1 MAYKALYRTYRP
13 DSFVDMAGQKH
24 IIKTLENAVHN
35 NKIAHAYLFCGPR
48 GTGKTSTAK
57 IFAKAVNCENEN
69 KPCGYCSNCLA
80 AADGTHP
87 DIVEIDAASNNGVE
101 EARNLIDKVKYAP
114 IKGKYKIYIIDE
126 VHMMS
131 QGAYNALLKTIEEP
145 PAHVIFILATTEPYK
160 VLPTIISR
168 CQRFDFSKVHKND
181 IIGRLDYICKQE
193 NINCEDEVLPVI
205 AELADGGMRDAL
217 SILDQ
222 CYAYA
227 PELIKVDDIFDI
239 YGILTTSEK
248 LEVFEFVKNKQTAD
262 LMNKLDTWDQRGID
276 IKRLTNDMVEILKEK
291 VIYDYTK
298 DSSMLSI
305 MTADEMNQLSKDNST
320 KESLAMI
327 DILMDSYE
335 KYRYATTV
343 ISYLEIALLKMM
355 EIVSRETFIET
366 PTLRVEQPREKQ
378 PEVIIKPEVV
388 VTSSLEE
395 AIQEEEVTPQ
405 VKSISREESE
415 IIEQPIT
422 NIEADP
428 IIEIVPQETMP
439 LEDEHINPKPQ
450 IEDHQPSEIITD
462 HDESMIIMD
471 PDTDAEIIETLEEVV
486 EIQDSQIPKKEFKS
500 LEDEYILRL
509 LVSAN
514 KNEKEEDRMQMQNI
528 GQYRLEIEYA
538 KYANLLDSSDIIA
551 SGDKF
556 IIVSTNSQ
564 AQANEINDLDK
575 QKEFLPFIN
584 QLLKKKKKVFAISN
598 IQYERV
604 VEDFRNKHR
613 INALPAPVVIEIEEE
628 IVEKKDEK
636 IETLTILFGQN
647 IDIKED

>member
-13 DSFVDMAGQKH
+13 DNFADMAGQKH
-24 IIKTLENAVHN
+24 IIKTLENAVNN

-48 GTGKTSTAK
+48 GTGKTSSAK
-57 IFAKAVNCENEN
+57 IFAKAVNCENDN
-69 KPCGYCSNCLA
+69 KPCGHCSNCLA

-168 CQRFDFSKVHKND
+168 CQRFDFSKVHKDD
-181 IIGRLDYICKQE
+181 IVSRLEYICKQE
-193 NINCEDEVLPVI
+193 AINCEDGVLSII

-227 PELIKVDDIFDI
+227 PDLIQTKDIFDI

-248 LEVFEFVKNKQTAD
+248 LEIFEFIKNKQTAD
-262 LMNKLDTWDQRGID
+262 LMKKLDIWDQRGID
-276 IKRLTNDMVEILKEK
+276 IKRLTNDMVELLKEK

-298 DSSMLSI
+298 DSSMLEI
-305 MTADEMNQLSKDNST
+305 TTIDEMNQLSNGIET
-320 KESLAMI
+320 KNCLQMI

-343 ISYLEIALLKMM
+343 ISYLEIAILKMM
-355 EIVSRETFIET
+355 EIVSRET
-366 PTLRVEQPREKQ
+366 
-378 PEVIIKPEVV
+378 
-388 VTSSLEE
+388 LE
-395 AIQEEEVTPQ
+395 
-405 VKSISREESE
+405 
-415 IIEQPIT
+415 
-422 NIEADP
+422 
-428 IIEIVPQETMP
+428 
-439 LEDEHINPKPQ
+439 KPQ
-450 IEDHQPSEIITD
+450 IVERQIKETVNRDTIKPSLTVEVPKEENIKQEQLILSKETTNKQNIAEQTNQVSEIDTG
-462 HDESMIIMD
+462 HDDSMIVLEPEVD
-471 PDTDAEIIETLEEVV
+471 EEIIETLEEVV
-486 EIQDSQIPKKEFKS
+486 EIQNQNKKKEFKS
-500 LEDEYILRL
+500 LEDDYVLRL
-509 LVSAN
+509 LVGAN
-514 KNEKEEDRMQMQNI
+514 KAEKEEDRMQMQSI
-528 GQYRLEIEYA
+528 GDYRLDFDYA
-538 KYANLLDSSDIIA
+538 KYANMLATCEIVA

-575 QKEFLPFIN
+575 QKEFLPFIDV
-584 QLLKKKKKVFAISN
+584 LLKKKKKVFAISN

-604 VEDFRNKHR
+604 VEEFRNKNR
-613 INALPAPVVIEIEEE
+613 INALPAPIEINIEEE
-628 IVEKKDEK
+628 IIEKKDEK
-636 IETLTILFGQN
+636 IETLNILFGQN
-647 IDIKED
+647 IDIKEN

>member
-13 DSFVDMAGQKH
+13 DNFEDMAGQKH
-24 IIKTLENAVHN
+24 IIKTIENAVHN

-48 GTGKTSTAK
+48 GTGKTSAAK
-57 IFAKAVNCENEN
+57 IFAKAVNCEGER
-69 KPCGYCSNCLA
+69 KPCNHCSNCLVA
-80 AADGTHP
+80 VDGTHP

-168 CQRFDFSKVHKND
+168 CQRFDFSKVHKKD
-181 IIGRLDYICKQE
+181 IIERLDYICKQE
-193 NINCEDEVLPVI
+193 MINCEDGVLATI

-227 PELIKVDDIFDI
+227 PELIRQTDIFDI

-248 LEVFEFVKNKQTAD
+248 LEVFEFVKNKQTAK
-262 LMNKLDTWDQRGID
+262 LVNKLDAWDQRGID

-298 DSSMLSI
+298 DSNMLSI
-305 MTADEMNQLSKDNST
+305 MTVDEMSQLSKENST

-355 EIVSRETFIET
+355 EIVSRETFIEK
-366 PTLRVEQPREKQ
+366 PILRVEQPREKQ
-378 PEVIIKPEVV
+378 PEPITKPESIS
-388 VTSSLEE
+388 TLPIEE
-395 AIQEEEVTPQ
+395 SVREKVPQVETNNEEPIQEENPTLNIETKIVSETLPLEEEHTNLEPQ
-405 VKSISREESE
+405 VEEVEPDGS
-415 IIEQPIT
+415 T
-422 NIEADP
+422 
-428 IIEIVPQETMP
+428 
-439 LEDEHINPKPQ
+439 ED
-450 IEDHQPSEIITD
+450 D
-462 HDESMIIMD
+462 SMIIME
-471 PDTDAEIIETLEEVV
+471 PDTDDEIVETLEEVV
-486 EIQDSQIPKKEFKS
+486 EIQESQLPKKEFKS
-500 LEDEYILRL
+500 LEDTYILRL

-514 KNEKEEDRMQMQNI
+514 KSEKEEDRIQMQKI
-528 GQYRLEIEYA
+528 EQYKFEMEYA
-538 KYANLLDSSDIIA
+538 KYVSLLETSDIIA
-551 SGDKF
+551 SGNKF
-556 IIVSTNSQ
+556 IVVNTNSQ

-598 IQYERV
+598 LQYERV

-613 INALPAPVVIEIEEE
+613 INSLPAPIEIEIDEE
-628 IVEKKDEK
+628 IIEKKDEK
-636 IETLTILFGQN
+636 EETLNILFGKN
-647 IDIKED
+647 IDIKEE

>member
-13 DSFVDMAGQKH
+13 DNFEDMAGQKH

-69 KPCGYCSNCLA
+69 KPCGHCSNCLA

-193 NINCEDEVLPVI
+193 NITCEDGVLPVI

-227 PELIKVDDIFDI
+227 PELIKVNDIFDI

-305 MTADEMNQLSKDNST
+305 MTTDEMNQLSKDNST

-355 EIVSRETFIET
+355 EIVSRETFVET

-378 PEVIIKPEVV
+378 PEVITKPEVAV
-388 VTSSLEE
+388 IPSVEE

-405 VKSISREESE
+405 AESISREEPE
-415 IIEQPIT
+415 IIEEPIT

-428 IIEIVPQETMP
+428 IIETVPQETMP
-439 LEDEHINPKPQ
+439 SEDEHINPEPQ
-450 IEDHQPSEIITD
+450 VEDPQPSEIITD
-462 HDESMIIMD
+462 HDESMIIME
-471 PDTDAEIIETLEEVV
+471 PDTDDEIIETLEEVV
-486 EIQDSQIPKKEFKS
+486 EIQESQVPKKEFKS

-538 KYANLLDSSDIIA
+538 KYANLLDSSAIIA

-636 IETLTILFGQN
+636 IETLNILFGQN